1 MITALVIAIAIFT
14 LTVVVSW
21 RDLRYGLYLFIATIP
36 LDNRVVFTL
45 GVPRLLPVRVVLLA
59 IVAVSFLKWRRK
71 YWLWLKPNNL
81 FDDGVLLVLVGLW
94 IVRAISLINA
104 DHLGNSLSLFSFF
117 TAIGAL
123 YFVLRAVYFAHGFD
137 FIFKLF
143 YLYLFVGFATGFVSV
158 AQFIAYEF
166 FDFVLPA
173 VWPTEYQPVRIGG
186 TFWDINHYAGFLV
199 TVIPSFI
206 ALAIAKV
213 KIKKRWLYI
222 CASLF
227 LLIILGMT
235 LSRSGW
241 AAFVVAVGTML
252 VLFLIRGLFKE
263 FKILTGFVIL
273 LVAASVVGSLYFGLP
288 IVDRLHSL
296 RDIPNNDAI
305 KAHAMI
311 LASGFEVFTMHPI
324 IGGGYGG
331 FNEDFR
337 KTSLADDYFAK
348 DPVQDAHIPAH
359 SVWMEVLAE
368 TGVLGF
374 TFYTLFIFML
384 LHTLFDA
391 IWQSKDR
398 LLVLLNTAA
407 VGSILGLL
415 VSGIFYSYNLEFF
428 WFFLFNSLFLAR
440 ETISEA

>member
-1 MITALVIAIAIFT
+1 MLIGLLVAASIFAITAALA
-14 LTVVVSW
+14 W
-21 RDLRYGLYLFIATIP
+21 QDLRYGLYFLVATLP
-36 LDNRVVFTL
+36 LDNRIVFTL
-45 GVPRLLPVRVVLLA
+45 GLPRLLPVRAVLLA
-59 IVAVSFLKWRRK
+59 VIFVSLIKWRKK
-71 YWLWLKPNNL
+71 YWVWFKPNHL
-81 FDDGVLLVLVGLW
+81 FEDGILVLLSALW
-94 IVRAISLINA
+94 IIRLISLINA
-104 DHLGNSLSLFSFF
+104 DHLGHSLGLLSFY
-117 TAIGAL
+117 TAVLAL
-123 YFVLRAVYFAHGFD
+123 YFILRAAYSVHGKD
-137 FIFKLF
+137 FVLQLL